1 MQILQTDV
9 LSVFPL
15 IYLFG
20 GISLFAATMVII
32 SRNPIHSVM
41 FLILTF
47 CRAACLLL
55 LLGVEF
61 LAIIFLVV
69 YVGAIAVLFLFVVML
84 LQIKLSA
91 IEDEFFNYLPIG
103 GLIGVLFLL
112 EAFFVLSQDFTPLI
126 NDKINPSYLAWESKL
141 DNLTNL
147 EILGQVLYTHYLL
160 YFLLAGAVLLVA
172 LIAAIALT
180 IIIQQESKR
189 QLIFQQLSRDRKSVV

>member
-69 YVGAIAVLFLFVVML
+69 YVGAIAVLFLFVV
-84 LQIKLSA
+84 
-91 IEDEFFNYLPIG
+91 
-103 GLIGVLFLL
+103 
-112 EAFFVLSQDFTPLI
+112 
-126 NDKINPSYLAWESKL
+126 
-141 DNLTNL
+141 
-147 EILGQVLYTHYLL
+147 
-160 YFLLAGAVLLVA
+160 
-172 LIAAIALT
+172 
-180 IIIQQESKR
+180 IIIIIIATSGNRRSTNK
-189 QLIFQQLSRDRKSVV
+189 F

>member
-1 MQILQTDV
+1 
-9 LSVFPL
+9 
-15 IYLFG
+15 
-20 GISLFAATMVII
+20 MVII

-189 QLIFQQLSRDRKSVV
+189 QLIFQQLSRNIENAVFVTKLQK